1 MNKIPITDGIAVALS
16 KLVDDSQ
23 SERRDPSHSEIEF
36 VIKKHGL
43 VDLDPNKSGAS
54 PVGKAK
60 RIRQIL
66 VAGIGKNIDAA
77 CSFAYSIIEL
87 LAANGG
93 FRNDSPN
100 YVGCQEISNLQEL
113 LRAKGISLSS
123 DGKVSALLLDGLSF
137 AEKSGALQAYI
148 ERAKHGDEDAAL
160 IVGTSKDLIEATAA
174 HVITKLSGSY
184 PTTANF
190 PTLLGQAFI
199 MLNMATSHDKVTL
212 NEHPRKCIERNLF
225 ELACSINK
233 LRNKQGTG
241 HGRPFLPDLSV
252 FESHEAIRLTGI
264 ISEKLMNQLIK
275 ISP

>member
-1 MNKIPITDGIAVALS
+1 MNKILINDGIAIAIS

-36 VIKKHGL
+36 VINKHGL
-43 VDLDPNKSGAS
+43 QDLDPNKSGAA

-66 VAGIGKNIDAA
+66 VAGISKKFDAT

-87 LAANGG
+87 LSANGG
-93 FRNDSPN
+93 FRKDSPN
-100 YVGCQEISNLQEL
+100 YVGDQEISNLQSL
-113 LRAKGISLSS
+113 LRTKGITLST
-123 DGKVSALLLDGLSF
+123 DGKISALVLDGLSLSD
-137 AEKSGALQAYI
+137 KSAALQAYV
-148 ERAKHGDEDAAL
+148 ERAKQGDEDSAL

-199 MLNMATSHDKVTL
+199 MLKLATSHDKIVP
-212 NEHPRKCIERNLF
+212 NEHPRKNIERNLF
-225 ELACSINK
+225 DLACSINK
-233 LRNKQGTG
+233 LRNKQGSG
-241 HGRPFLPDLSV
+241 HGRPYLPDLTTI
-252 FESHEAIRLTGI
+252 ESHEVIRLTGI
-264 ISEKLMNQLIK
+264 ISEKLLNELNK